1 MLSTAG
7 ISPAGVHDSG
17 SPPPTGATPDQE
29 RRHAA
34 GAAALWEESW
44 YFDFATPEVGGFVRL
59 GLFPNLSL
67 AWYWGYLVRRGEPLV
82 VARHHEAALPRGEV
96 LELREDGLW
105 AALYCETPHEHW
117 TAGLE
122 AFAVALDDPDDAL
135 RGEWGERVALGFDLE
150 WEAAGAVVST
160 EPTGYAQPC
169 SVSGEI
175 LVGAERLELAGPGH
189 RRHRWG
195 PSDWWGSGWLWA
207 AASLEDGTT
216 FHGQSGLGDADQQ
229 VAGAGTTTMTLAGLE
244 VRATPRMV
252 APIPLEGPDGRS
264 SRLHRALCHFSAGH
278 GRSGYGWAEWNRPT
292 RR

>member
-1 MLSTAG
+1 MRHG
-7 ISPAGVHDSG
+7 G
-17 SPPPTGATPDQE
+17 PPPLNGVTADQE
-29 RRHAA
+29 RRHPA
-34 GAAALWEESW
+34 GAGLLWEESW
-44 YFDFATPEVGGFVRL
+44 YFDFASAEVGAFVRL
-59 GLFPNLSL
+59 GLFPNLSV

-135 RGEWGERVALGFDLE
+135 RGEWGDRVALGFDLE
-150 WEAAGAVVST
+150 WEAVGAVASA
-160 EPTGYAQPC
+160 EPMDYAQPC
-169 SVSGEI
+169 LVSGEI
-175 LVGAERLELAGPGH
+175 LVGAERLEVAGPGH

-195 PSDWWGSGWLWA
+195 ESDWWGSGWLWA
-207 AASLEDGTT
+207 AGSLDDGTT
-216 FHGQSGLGDADQQ
+216 FHGQAGLGHADQQ
-229 VAGAGTTTMTLAGLE
+229 VDGAATTAITLAGLE
-244 VRATPRMV
+244 LRATPRMV
-252 APIPLEGPDGRS
+252 APIPLEGPHGRS
-264 SRLHRALCHFSAGH
+264 SRLHRALCHFSAGD